1 MGNNNP
7 FSSVVL
13 SMTAETHRIR
23 PLWENFSYFS
33 HQLEGIQWMLDKE
46 KKGTIVS
53 ERTGN
58 GTRTIYGGLQCD
70 DMGLGKTI
78 QITSVMVNNPQQATL
93 LLAPLAMIE
102 TWSSVC
108 RRAGMAV
115 YEADSKGSVAP
126 WKNVNQDGDSFPKRF
141 CKMRPAIY
149 ITNYE
154 KLYTNFSIFKGHW
167 DRIVLDE
174 AHKIRNGDG
183 EIARSARK
191 IEAPLRWAVTG
202 TPLVNSLKD
211 VVSIMAFLGI
221 PYSPLWR
228 WEPRYLQ
235 ILPQIVIHRSLDSLR
250 SIIQGAPPVPE
261 INEMIL
267 PFLSEEEEEFYYG
280 VQGATESMMKKY
292 ANDVLTSAQA
302 FKLLLRLRQISV
314 HPQVYINAKRRED
327 PSYYRKDWIVP
338 STKLNAVAN
347 IIKSD
352 TDKKVHKYIIFCQFT
367 DEIHLFREYL
377 TSMNLVSEENV
388 LVYDGSLSQ
397 EQRTAVLR
405 KSKETTETTVL
416 LLQLQAGGV
425 GLNLQ
430 EYDRIIF
437 VSPYWT
443 AALMDQAIA
452 RAVRM
457 GQKEVVRVYHLRLE
471 AEKEDTVNIDELVNA
486 KAEEKRRML
495 VKLFSLCAKGEAYEE
510 DEGEESEEESEKLE

>member
-1 MGNNNP
+1 
-7 FSSVVL
+7 
-13 SMTAETHRIR
+13 MTAEMYRIR
-23 PLWENFSYFS
+23 PLWDNFSYFS

-115 YEADSKGSVAP
+115 YEADSKGSISP

-191 IEAPLRWAVTG
+191 LEAPLRWAVTG

-221 PYSPLWR
+221 P
-228 WEPRYLQ
+228 
-235 ILPQIVIHRSLDSLR
+235 
-250 SIIQGAPPVPE
+250 
-261 INEMIL
+261 
-267 PFLSEEEEEFYYG
+267 
-280 VQGATESMMKKY
+280 
-292 ANDVLTSAQA
+292 
-302 FKLLLRLRQISV
+302 
-314 HPQVYINAKRRED
+314 
-327 PSYYRKDWIVP
+327 
-338 STKLNAVAN
+338 
-347 IIKSD
+347 
-352 TDKKVHKYIIFCQFT
+352 
-367 DEIHLFREYL
+367 
-377 TSMNLVSEENV
+377 
-388 LVYDGSLSQ
+388 
-397 EQRTAVLR
+397 
-405 KSKETTETTVL
+405 
-416 LLQLQAGGV
+416 
-425 GLNLQ
+425 
-430 EYDRIIF
+430 
-437 VSPYWT
+437 
-443 AALMDQAIA
+443 
-452 RAVRM
+452 
-457 GQKEVVRVYHLRLE
+457 
-471 AEKEDTVNIDELVNA
+471 
-486 KAEEKRRML
+486 
-495 VKLFSLCAKGEAYEE
+495 
-510 DEGEESEEESEKLE
+510 